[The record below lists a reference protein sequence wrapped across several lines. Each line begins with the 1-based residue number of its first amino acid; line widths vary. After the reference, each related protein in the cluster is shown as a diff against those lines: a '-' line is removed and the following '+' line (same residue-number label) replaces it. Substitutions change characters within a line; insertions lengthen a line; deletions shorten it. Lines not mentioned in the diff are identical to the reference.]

1 MLVTIIYNTEY
12 AGEAGSLKG
21 AILEEWSDCK
31 INKMGI
37 NGAINNATYQVQL
50 NGSIVYTARS
60 AGDNTTIINSI
71 KARL

>member
-1 MLVTIIYNTEY
+1 
-12 AGEAGSLKG
+12 
-21 AILEEWSDCK
+21 
-31 INKMGI
+31 MGI

-50 NGSIVYTARS
+50 DGSIVYTARS

>member
-1 MLVTIIYNTEY
+1 MIVTIIYNMEY
-12 AGEAGSLKG
+12 AGDATSLRN

-31 INKMGI
+31 IKKMGI

-50 NGSIVYTARS
+50 DGSIVYTGRS

>member
-31 INKMGI
+31 INKLGI
-37 NGAINNATYQVQL
+37 RGAINNATYQVQL
-50 NGSIVYTARS
+50 DGSIVYTARS
-60 AGDNTTIINSI
+60 VGNNTTIINSI

>member
-1 MLVTIIYNTEY
+1 MIVTIIYNMEY
-12 AGEAGSLKG
+12 AGDATSLRN

-50 NGSIVYTARS
+50 DGSIVYTGRA
-60 AGDNTTIINSI
+60 AGNNTTIINSI

>member
-12 AGEAGSLKG
+12 SGEAGSLKN

-60 AGDNTTIINSI
+60 VGDNGTIINSI
-71 KARL
+71 KERL

>member
-12 AGEAGSLKG
+12 SSEATSLKND
-21 AILEEWSDCK
+21 ILEEWSDCK

-50 NGSIVYTARS
+50 NGSIVYTGRA
-60 AGDNTTIINSI
+60 AGNNTTIINSI
-71 KARL
+71 KTRL

>member
-1 MLVTIIYNTEY
+1 MIVTIIYNMEY
-12 AGEAGSLKG
+12 AGDATSLRN

-50 NGSIVYTARS
+50 DGSIVYTARS

-71 KARL
+71 KERL

>member
-1 MLVTIIYNTEY
+1 MEY
-12 AGEAGSLKG
+12 AGEATSLRN

-50 NGSIVYTARS
+50 DGSIVYTARS

-71 KARL
+71 KTRL